1 MENHARRRQ
10 ASFHRSLGGQAERTL
25 QIFPSLSRDPYVKKA
40 AISRTR
46 VRHFPKAFLET
57 PKPAVGHLCCDLTL
71 RGGKKVERR
80 RRRKKERKTTFIL
93 NSNQHFKWI
102 PTCEPFFHIALPL
115 RPDATGAPL

>member
-1 MENHARRRQ
+1 MGGRIHLHACI
-10 ASFHRSLGGQAERTL
+10 E
-25 QIFPSLSRDPYVKKA
+25 LSRQQRAEEASAKREPPYVKKA